1 MQYHTDTTAC
11 YVGSNHDGRLS
22 GLELVQ
28 NPVTLVLLLVSMN
41 GKAGPS
47 ILSKEAGDLVGGS
60 LGSSE
65 DQALAL
71 LVVHDLLEVLDQ
83 TITL

>member
-1 MQYHTDTTAC
+1 LQYHTDTTAC
-11 YVGSNHDGRLS
+11 YVGSNHDGGLS

-28 NPVTLVLLLVSMN
+28 NPVTLVLLLVSVN

-83 TITL
+83 TVTL